1 MVRDYILSAVRKNSA
16 AQVLLVQYQGTTP
29 TCARK
34 LIRLFPCL
42 GHAASQGAFYSVP
55 HALSAP
61 GRDKCG
67 RFPSAITGRHTGRF
81 GQGTQRWQS
90 RLIQGS
96 NKAGTKTISPRKRAS
111 SSASCRSSGCELWLH
126 QGAWNREAF
135 LGFGV
140 PQTFCGITRLFVPC
154 ERAKSWTV
162 RADGSRGDSDREFFC
177 GTVRSAQRTRRIA
190 DGSFLFERRVVISLR
205 GEGAP

>member
-96 NKAGTKTISPRKRAS
+96 NKAGTKQFPQGNELLHQLLVVLVA
-111 SSASCRSSGCELWLH
+111 ASCGYTKERGTEKHFWV
-126 QGAWNREAF
+126 
-135 LGFGV
+135 LGY
-140 PQTFCGITRLFVPC
+140 PRLFVELLDFLC
-154 ERAKSWTV
+154 HARGQTAGQFARTV
-162 RADGSRGDSDREFFC
+162 RVETLTESFFVELSGQLNGHGESRMA
-177 GTVRSAQRTRRIA
+177 RSSSN
-190 DGSFLFERRVVISLR
+190 DVS
-205 GEGAP
+205 

>member
-42 GHAASQGAFYSVP
+42 GHAAFQRAFYSVP

-90 RLIQGS
+90 NIIQDS
-96 NKAGTKTISPRKRAS
+96 NKAGTKQFPQSNGLLYQLLVVLVA
-111 SSASCRSSGCELWLH
+111 ASCGYTKERRTEEPFWV
-126 QGAWNREAF
+126 
-135 LGFGV
+135 LGY
-140 PQTFCGITRLFVPC
+140 QTFSGITRLFVPC
-154 ERAKSWTV
+154 ERANSWTV
-162 RADGSRGDSDREFFC
+162 RADSSRGDSNREYHF
-177 GTVRSAQRTRRIA
+177 GTVQSAQRTRRIS
-190 DGSFLFERRVVISLR
+190 DGSFLFERGVVISLR
-205 GEGAP
+205 GEGAS